1 MVNVKVVPDRVPE
14 TSPRTVPSGPPPVT
28 VPETFAPLC
37 VRCQCHM
44 PGPIESNTLP
54 EKVPVRSLGEGVGVG
69 GVDALGDL
77 PPQAAE
83 TTATAA
89 ISRTSRRVPAS
100 TINASETDF
109 ILTTSLAAR
118 PILTR
123 RTPDTQNV
131 VTNSS

>member
-1 MVNVKVVPDRVPE
+1 
-14 TSPRTVPSGPPPVT
+14 
-28 VPETFAPLC
+28 
-37 VRCQCHM
+37 M
-44 PGPIESNTLP
+44 PGPIESKTLP

-69 GVDALGDL
+69 GVGALGDL

-109 ILTTSLAAR
+109 ILTTSSAAR